1 MNKEKNI
8 VGLHC
13 HTAQGSMLDAMTNVY
28 DMFKKASELGQP
40 ALAISD
46 HGTAA
51 SWFDARKAS
60 VKYGVKF
67 LPAIEAYFV
76 DDVKEPKQK
85 RRHIVLIASNEKGY
99 RNLLQLNYE
108 GFLNFEYVAV
118 MGKVFPRIDWNL
130 LEKYNE
136 GIICL
141 TACGSGLISRQMFV
155 HGEDGEWLEG
165 ACHDNVLKT
174 AQRLKG
180 IFGDNLY
187 LEVQP
192 HNLKIF
198 ERDKKT
204 GEFKLK
210 NGKQIVIVDQ
220 NHINNKL
227 REVGKILGIRV
238 VATTDIHYLNKE
250 DAKAHD
256 MLMAISS
263 KAPLSDKMRH
273 RYEVEEFY
281 MKDYEEIHAHFVKYF
296 DKEFADEVCDNT
308 IRIANQCEDPVY
320 LDPKGVRFPKFDT
333 KVEDDYNKF
342 LTWKAKN
349 IKNNIPEDHAFM
361 RFRCIQGFKKKFG
374 HLKGESKKKYID
386 RMMDELKVL
395 EQHNFCSYMLI
406 VSDFIKKAKENKIF
420 IGPGRGSVAGSLV
433 GNLLDIHAV
442 DPIKYGLLFER
453 FHNKEKKA
461 FPDIDTDI
469 SPDGREWVMEYI
481 TNKYGKEKV
490 AHVSNL
496 SRMTPKV
503 VITDIARSLELG
515 GDKSKAFEIAKKI
528 TDTIPATA
536 KTIDEVLAASKEF
549 GEYCKKYPLLEEYG
563 RKLVG
568 LEKAYATH
576 AAGIVISDVDL
587 PTYVPLRL
595 DKNGD
600 VSVQYEKNRCEE
612 MGLIKMDLLGLE
624 HLRIIKNTIENIR
637 KLGLSCPEPEDIPL
651 DDAAVWED
659 ISKGKTMC
667 VFQMESA
674 HMKTLCKQVKPK
686 SIEELSIV
694 NALGRPSAGQKENGE
709 KYTPRDL
716 FISRRDN
723 KEKLELK
730 YKCLENSLGSTLGV
744 CMYEEQLMTLAK
756 DVAGWDLNEADQ
768 LRKITKLK
776 EKGAHLVK
784 GVEEKFIN
792 DAIKNDI
799 KKEHAQDIWT
809 NIILPYS
816 KYGFNKSHSIAYS
829 INGYHT
835 AYYKHHF
842 PAAFMTA
849 VLEAENN
856 KGSSP
861 DRDANIR
868 EYKKECK
875 KLGIKIFPPSINKSA
890 ATFSMVGNNAIIAGL
905 EAIKGVGSSAVSNI
919 IETRNKNKFVSFP
932 DFLYRTKSSVVRK
945 DVIQPLAQAGCFD
958 ELKITRRSAFN
969 YYADIRTKANKFGAE
984 NEKLG
989 IEEHRRLD
997 GFTFDKPDLLDE
1009 WTKPEV
1015 IKAEMDTLGEAVS
1028 GSINDLYGGFFT
1040 GKGTTEL
1047 SKLKAM
1053 PDGLTI
1059 KVETIIS
1066 DVKQDKL
1073 KKGKNKGR
1081 TYAKFTITDDKGDT
1095 AQLTAW
1101 PDQWVRYREILDI
1114 GKPIRAVCRV
1124 NNWNNTN
1131 TLVLDRIENTG

>member
-1 MNKEKNI
+1 MKNF

-13 HTAQGSMLDAMTNVY
+13 HTSQGSMLDAMTNVY
-28 DMFKKASELGQP
+28 DMFKKASELKMP

-60 VKYGVKF
+60 LKYGVKF

-76 DDVKEPKQK
+76 DSVKEPKQK
-85 RRHIVLIASNEKGY
+85 RRHIVLIASNEIGY
-99 RNLLQLNYE
+99 KNLLRLNYE
-108 GFLNFEYVAV
+108 GYINFEYVAV
-118 MGKVFPRIDWNL
+118 MGKVFPRIDWEL

-155 HGEDGEWLEG
+155 YGEDGEWLES

-174 AQRLKG
+174 AQRLKN
-180 IFGDNLY
+180 IFGDRLY

-198 ERDKKT
+198 ERDRKT
-204 GEFKLK
+204 GEIKLN
-210 NGKQIVIVDQ
+210 NGKPTIIVDQ

-227 REVGKILGIRV
+227 REVGKILDIKV

-281 MKDYEEIHAHFVKYF
+281 MKSYEEVHSHFVKYF

-308 IRIANQCEDPVY
+308 IKIAERCQDPVY
-320 LDPKGVRFPKFDT
+320 LDPKGVRFPRFDT
-333 KVEDDYNKF
+333 KAEKDYDRF
-342 LTWKAKN
+342 LTWKSKN
-349 IKNNIPEDHAFM
+349 IKNEIPEDHAFM
-361 RFRCIQGFKKKFG
+361 RYRCVQGFKKKYG
-374 HLKGESKKKYID
+374 HLKGEEKKKYIS
-386 RMMDELKVL
+386 RMMDEIKIL
-395 EQHNFCSYMLI
+395 ELHNFCSYMLI
-406 VSDFIKKAKENKIF
+406 VSDFIQKAKENNIF

-433 GNLLDIHAV
+433 GNILDIHAV

-469 SPDGREWVMEYI
+469 SPDGRDWVMEYI

-503 VITDIARSLELG
+503 IITDIARSLELG

-528 TDTIPATA
+528 TETIPATA
-536 KTIDEVLAASKEF
+536 KTIDEVLEASKEF
-549 GEYCKKYPLLEEYG
+549 AKYCNEYPLLEEYG

-600 VSVQYEKNRCEE
+600 ISVQYEKNRCEE

-624 HLRIIKNTIENIR
+624 HLRIIKNTIENVR
-637 KLGLSCPEPEDIPL
+637 KLGASCPDPENIPL
-651 DDAAVWED
+651 DDEEVWKD

-674 HMKTLCKQVKPK
+674 HMKALCKQIKPK
-686 SIEELSIV
+686 SIEDLSII
-694 NALGRPSAGQKENGE
+694 NALGRPSAAKV
-709 KYTPRDL
+709 RDIY
-716 FISRRDN
+716 ISRRDGRT
-723 KEKLELK
+723 KVEYK
-730 YKCLENSLGSTLGV
+730 YECLRSSLSGTLGV
-744 CMYEEQLMTLAK
+744 CVYEEQLMSLAK
-756 DVAGWDLNEADQ
+756 DVAGWDLNKADG
-768 LRKITKLK
+768 LRKLTKLK
-776 EKGAHLVK
+776 EKGKEFAAKLK
-784 GVEEKFIN
+784 EEFILDTIN
-792 DAIKNDI
+792 HSKIKR
-799 KKEHAQDIWT
+799 KEAEDIWEE
-809 NIILPYS
+809 IIEPFS
-816 KYGFNKSHSIAYS
+816 GYGFNKSHGIAYS

-875 KLGIKIFPPSINKSA
+875 KLGIKILPPSINKSDA
-890 ATFSMVGNNAIIAGL
+890 SFSMTGKNTIVAGL

-919 IETRNKNKFVSFP
+919 IETRNKHNFVSFA
-932 DFLYRTKSSVVRK
+932 DFLYRTRSSVVKK
-945 DVIQPLAQAGCFD
+945 DVIQSLAQAGCFD
-958 ELKITRRSAFN
+958 ELKITRKSAFT
-969 YYADIRTKANKFGAE
+969 YYADIRTKANKYGAE

-989 IEEHRRLD
+989 IEEHDRLN
-997 GFTFDKPDLLDE
+997 GFIFDKEDLLEE
-1009 WTKPEV
+1009 WSKPEI
-1015 IKAEMDTLGEAVS
+1015 IKAEMDTLGETIS
-1028 GSINDLYGGFFT
+1028 GSINDLYNGFFT

-1047 SKLKAM
+1047 SKLKTM
-1053 PDGLTI
+1053 PDGLSI

-1066 DVKQDKL
+1066 DMKQDKL

-1081 TYAKFTITDDKGDT
+1081 TYAKFTITDEKGDT

-1101 PDQWVRYREILDI
+1101 PDQFIKYRERLEM
-1114 GKPIRAVCRV
+1114 GKAIRAVCRV
-1124 NNWNNTN
+1124 NNWNGNN
-1131 TLVLDRIENTG
+1131 TLVLDRIESVG